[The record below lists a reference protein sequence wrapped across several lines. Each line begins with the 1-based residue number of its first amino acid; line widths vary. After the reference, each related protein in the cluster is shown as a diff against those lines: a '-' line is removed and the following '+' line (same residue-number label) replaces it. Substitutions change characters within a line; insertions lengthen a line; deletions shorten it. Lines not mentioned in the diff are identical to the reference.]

1 MNEHERINAA
11 VKKYIDGDK
20 KAFTEIYEL
29 TYQATY
35 YYVIGTVKNKE
46 AAEDIISDTYLEVVK
61 SIGTLSSPKAFVS
74 WLRTIA
80 HSKICRYFKK
90 NGREVLVTEEEEPI
104 FDTLE
109 NENEEFIPAVA
120 LEKESDRNEIIR
132 IINGLSDVQKQTV
145 FMHYFDKMPV
155 AKIAEAMECSENTVK
170 SRLNYARKA
179 LKDMFVAEEKKGN
192 KFYSVAP
199 FMFMLFSEEVQ
210 AVRVSAEL
218 SKRIIESAEIGT
230 AATAAGSGIIGTIK
244 GFFST
249 AAGKFAAAS
258 TAAKAGIGVGVAAV
272 VATAC
277 IVPAVVNDDE
287 VVDVVVEETSVV
299 TTTETISE
307 ITTMTTVEITESV
320 EATPIEMFEIEF
332 SEDNTYAII
341 SKYIGDEVDVV
352 IPDEVDG
359 VPIKE
364 IGDEAFMQCTQ
375 IESILFPDS
384 LERIQFAAFSQCS
397 NLKSVRISQNV
408 KSIGASAFSHC
419 SNLYEVYME
428 DSVTTVGEAL
438 FFNCSNLRKVRLSK
452 NLSEITWLM
461 FGGCTMLDSVE
472 IPDNSIVRIGEKA
485 FAGCGNLE
493 KIVLPEGLKVIGNSA
508 FIECSNLKDITFP
521 DSLEEIQEYAFQ
533 KCSSL
538 ERVEIV
544 SNVALIG
551 ECAFASCSKLTVV
564 QLPDSLTQIDTYAF
578 FNCTNLKEINIPK
591 NVNYIGSY
599 AFANC
604 ENLNSVVIPDKVKM
618 ISEGLFAFCTN
629 LEQITVSNNITEIHP
644 VAFYMCENLRNIN
657 IPQTINSIDDS
668 SFVYTPI
675 ENMIKDEYSYA
686 ITVKYPHLNG
696 SYTLEIIA

>member
-1 MNEHERINAA
+1 MNKHEKINAA
-11 VKKYIDGDK
+11 VKKYMDGDK

-29 TYQATY
+29 THQATY
-35 YYVIGTVKNKE
+35 YYVFGTVKNKE
-46 AAEDIISDTYLEVVK
+46 VAEDIISDTYLEVVK
-61 SIGTLSSPKAFVS
+61 SIGKLSSPEAFVS

-80 HSKICRYFKK
+80 HSKIHKYFKK

-258 TAAKAGIGVGVAAV
+258 TAAKAGIGVGVAAA

-341 SKYIGDEVDVV
+341 SKYIGNEVDVV

-364 IGDEAFMQCTQ
+364 IGNRAFKNTKLIS
-375 IESILFPDS
+375 IEIPNNSINK
-384 LERIQFAAFSQCS
+384 IGTAAF
-397 NLKSVRISQNV
+397 
-408 KSIGASAFSHC
+408 ASCES
-419 SNLYEVYME
+419 
-428 DSVTTVGEAL
+428 
-438 FFNCSNLRKVRLSK
+438 
-452 NLSEITWLM
+452 
-461 FGGCTMLDSVE
+461 
-472 IPDNSIVRIGEKA
+472 
-485 FAGCGNLE
+485 LE
-493 KIVLPEGLKVIGNSA
+493 KIVLPDGLKVIGESA
-508 FIECSNLKDITFP
+508 FVKCSSLKNIDFP
-521 DSLEEIQEYAFQ
+521 DSLEEIQDCAFQSCDSLKSVRLPKNLVLIDEYAFSMCPNLLTVQ
-533 KCSSL
+533 IPDSVTQIGVYAFSKCSNLQEVNLPENITEISDATFHECTML
-538 ERVEIV
+538 NNVIIPDNVKRV
-544 SNVALIG
+544 G
-551 ECAFASCSKLTVV
+551 K
-564 QLPDSLTQIDTYAF
+564 YAF
-578 FNCTNLKEINIPK
+578 FK
-591 NVNYIGSY
+591 
-599 AFANC
+599 C
-604 ENLNSVVIPDKVKM
+604 ENLNIIEIPKHVNYIDSYAFSGCSSLTSITIPDAVQI
-618 ISEGLFAFCTN
+618 ISEATFAECIN
-629 LEQITVSNNITEIHP
+629 LEKIIVGKNVTEIHP
-644 VAFYMCENLRNIN
+644 FAFYMCEKLTNIN
-657 IPQTINSIDDS
+657 IPQTIKSIDVS
-668 SFVYTPI
+668 AFVETPI
-675 ENMIKDEYSYA
+675 EGLIEDEYSYA
-686 ITVKYPHLNG
+686 LTMENLY
-696 SYTLEIIA
+696 

>member
-299 TTTETISE
+299 TTTEIVSE
-307 ITTMTTVEITESV
+307 ITTSITVITESQV
-320 EATPIEMFEIEF
+320 EYV
-332 SEDNTYAII
+332 DNTELFEFKNINGEIVI
-341 SKYIGDEVDVV
+341 SEYIGNEQNII
-352 IPDEVDG
+352 IPSETADG
-359 VPIKE
+359 KTVERIAK
-364 IGDEAFMQCTQ
+364 EAFMGTNIENVIIPDTITQ
-375 IESILFPDS
+375 IGT
-384 LERIQFAAFSQCS
+384 AAFMDCTS
-397 NLKSVRISQNV
+397 LKTVEMTTGV
-408 KSIGASAFSHC
+408 KEIK
-419 SNLYEVYME
+419 
-428 DSVTTVGEAL
+428 GEA
-438 FFNCSNLRKVRLSK
+438 FKNCIS
-452 NLSEITWLM
+452 
-461 FGGCTMLDSVE
+461 
-472 IPDNSIVRIGEKA
+472 
-485 FAGCGNLE
+485 LE
-493 KIVLPEGLKVIGNSA
+493 KIVLSEELESIRWETFKGCTSLNNVIV
-508 FIECSNLKDITFP
+508 P
-521 DSLEEIQEYAFQ
+521 DSVTYIREFAFDG
-533 KCSSL
+533 CSSL
-538 ERVEIV
+538 TDIT
-544 SNVALIG
+544 IG
-551 ECAFASCSKLTVV
+551 ENMWGINVTSFDNTPIKE
-564 QLPDSLTQIDTYAF
+564 QILNDYA
-578 FNCTNLKEINIPK
+578 EIIINI
-591 NVNYIGSY
+591 
-599 AFANC
+599 
-604 ENLNSVVIPDKVKM
+604 
-618 ISEGLFAFCTN
+618 
-629 LEQITVSNNITEIHP
+629 
-644 VAFYMCENLRNIN
+644 
-657 IPQTINSIDDS
+657 
-668 SFVYTPI
+668 
-675 ENMIKDEYSYA
+675 
-686 ITVKYPHLNG
+686 
-696 SYTLEIIA
+696 IAWGDP

>member
-218 SKRIIESAEIGT
+218 SKRIIESAEVGA

-277 IVPAVVNDDE
+277 IVPAVISDNKSGAE
-287 VVDVVVEETSVV
+287 VFEYGEYTFYVVEDYINITDIEVDETDYDWMEERIPDNYTQKVEKLKQLGKEKDIQEKIGSKSNSADSLWINNMFWQMYFPYLKEMDYFEEAFTKLSKANWDNPTGEEMALLKCMVTYNPDSSVV
-299 TTTETISE
+299 TPDTYFDFLHNTETYIQNISSWDCYTEE
-307 ITTMTTVEITESV
+307 IVYELYCYVAFIQRAEKLN
-320 EATPIEMFEIEF
+320 
-332 SEDNTYAII
+332 DN
-341 SKYIGDEVDVV
+341 V
-352 IPDEVDG
+352 
-359 VPIKE
+359 
-364 IGDEAFMQCTQ
+364 M
-375 IESILFPDS
+375 LFYQNIMS
-384 LERIQFAAFSQCS
+384 SS
-397 NLKSVRISQNV
+397 NSDI
-408 KSIGASAFSHC
+408 A
-419 SNLYEVYME
+419 YYME
-428 DSVTTVGEAL
+428 
-438 FFNCSNLRKVRLSK
+438 
-452 NLSEITWLM
+452 
-461 FGGCTMLDSVE
+461 
-472 IPDNSIVRIGEKA
+472 
-485 FAGCGNLE
+485 
-493 KIVLPEGLKVIGNSA
+493 
-508 FIECSNLKDITFP
+508 
-521 DSLEEIQEYAFQ
+521 Y
-533 KCSSL
+533 
-538 ERVEIV
+538 
-544 SNVALIG
+544 
-551 ECAFASCSKLTVV
+551 
-564 QLPDSLTQIDTYAF
+564 
-578 FNCTNLKEINIPK
+578 
-591 NVNYIGSY
+591 
-599 AFANC
+599 
-604 ENLNSVVIPDKVKM
+604 
-618 ISEGLFAFCTN
+618 
-629 LEQITVSNNITEIHP
+629 
-644 VAFYMCENLRNIN
+644 
-657 IPQTINSIDDS
+657 
-668 SFVYTPI
+668 I
-675 ENMIKDEYSYA
+675 ENGYANYCSYYDAVMKLQVPDINYDE
-686 ITVKYPHLNG
+686 IFK
-696 SYTLEIIA
+696 E